1 MYPHAFRY
9 HRAASLA
16 EAAAVLAELGE
27 DAKLLAG
34 GQSLIPL
41 MKLRL
46 SSPSHLV
53 DLNFVPGVSY
63 CNRVNG
69 DLRIGAMAK
78 HAELAA
84 SPAIHA
90 IPLLYDCAAGI
101 ADVQVRNRGT
111 IGGSLAEAD
120 PSGDWGA
127 ALLALP
133 AEVRCVG
140 PGGERTVAISDF
152 FLDAYTTALA
162 PGEVV
167 SEVVVHAA
175 QGGGGAYLAF
185 KRCAPVYATASVA
198 AQLTMNDRSSCREAR
213 IVLGCVGLTAI
224 RARAAEDELAGK
236 ELNPQVIA
244 RAAEAAMAAADP
256 QPDMRGSV
264 DYKRALVRSLA
275 RRAIEV
281 ALRRSRD
288 ETVHGG
294 HILCLK

>member
-9 HRAASLA
+9 HRAASL
-16 EAAAVLAELGE
+16 EDAVCMLGELGE

-63 CNRVNG
+63 INRSNG
-69 DLRIGAMAK
+69 DVRIGAMTR
-78 HAELAA
+78 HAEIADSSA
-84 SPAIHA
+84 VSP
-90 IPLLYDCAAGI
+90 IPLLQDCAAGI

-133 AEVRCVG
+133 AEVRCIG
-140 PGGERTVAISDF
+140 PAGERSIPICDF
-152 FLDAYTTALA
+152 FLDAYTAALS
-162 PGEVV
+162 PGEIVREIVV
-167 SEVVVHAA
+167 RVP
-175 QGGGGAYLAF
+175 QGASGGAYIAM
-185 KRCAPVYATASVA
+185 KRCASVYATASVA
-198 AQLTMNDRSSCREAR
+198 SQLTMADGGTCREAR

-224 RARAAEDELAGK
+224 SARGAEDELAGK
-236 ELNPQVIA
+236 ELTAQVIA

-264 DYKRALVRSLA
+264 DYKRALVRSLT
-275 RRAIEV
+275 RRAIDI
-281 ALRRSRD
+281 ALRRSRG
-288 ETVHGG
+288 ERVQGG
-294 HILCLK
+294 HIYA

>member
-9 HRAASLA
+9 HRAASLE
-16 EAAAVLAELGE
+16 EAVAMLGELGD

-46 SSPSHLV
+46 SSPAHLV

-63 CNRVNG
+63 INRANG
-69 DLRIGAMAK
+69 DVRIGAMAR
-78 HAELAA
+78 HAELAD
-84 SPAIHA
+84 SPAIRR
-90 IPLLYDCAAGI
+90 IPLLHDCASGI

-127 ALLALP
+127 ALLTLP

-140 PGGERTVAISDF
+140 AAGERSIPISDF

-162 PGEVV
+162 PGEMVREIVV
-167 SEVVVHAA
+167 RVPQGAA
-175 QGGGGAYLAF
+175 GGAYLAM

-198 AQLTMNDRSSCREAR
+198 AQLTMDDRAICREAR

-224 RARAAEDELAGK
+224 RARNAENELAGK
-236 ELNPQVIA
+236 EVNAENIA

-264 DYKRALVRSLA
+264 GYKRALVRSLA
-275 RRAIEV
+275 RRAIDI
-281 ALRRSRD
+281 ALRRSRG
-288 ETVHGG
+288 ERVQGG
-294 HILCLK
+294 HIYA

>member
-9 HRAASLA
+9 HRAASLQ
-16 EAAAVLAELGE
+16 EAASMIAELGE

-63 CNRVNG
+63 INRANG
-69 DLRIGAMAK
+69 DLRVGAMAR

-84 SPAIHA
+84 SDAVRA
-90 IPLLYDCAAGI
+90 IPLLHDCALGI

-133 AEVRCVG
+133 AELSCVG
-140 PGGERTVAISDF
+140 PAGERSIPISDF

-167 SEVVVHAA
+167 REIMVQVPKSGA
-175 QGGGGAYLAF
+175 GGAYVAF

-198 AQLTMNDRSSCREAR
+198 AQVTMSDRAACREAR

-236 ELNPQVIA
+236 ELNPQTMA

-264 DYKRALVRSLA
+264 DYKRALVRSLT
-275 RRAIEV
+275 RRALDV
-281 ALRRSRD
+281 ALRRSRG
-288 ETVHGG
+288 EREQGG
-294 HILCLK
+294 HIYA

>member
-9 HRAASLA
+9 HRAASLE
-16 EAAAVLAELGE
+16 EAVSMLGELGE

-53 DLNFVPGVSY
+53 DLNSVRGVSGI
-63 CNRVNG
+63 NRENG
-69 DLRIGAMAK
+69 DVRIGAMAR
-78 HAELAA
+78 HADLAD

-90 IPLLYDCAAGI
+90 IPLLHDCAAGI

-127 ALLALP
+127 VLLALP

-140 PGGERTVAISDF
+140 AAGERTIPISDF

-162 PGEVV
+162 PAEIVR
-167 SEVVVHAA
+167 EVVVRVP
-175 QGGGGAYLAF
+175 QGSSGGAYLAM

-198 AQLTMNDRSSCREAR
+198 AQLSMNDRATCREAR

-224 RARAAEDELAGK
+224 RARNAEDELAGK
-236 ELNPQVIA
+236 EVNDAAIA

-264 DYKRALVRSLA
+264 EYKRALVRSLA
-275 RRAIEV
+275 RRAIEI
-281 ALRRSRD
+281 ALRRSRG
-288 ETVHGG
+288 EQVQGG
-294 HILCLK
+294 HIYA

>member
-9 HRAASLA
+9 HRAASLE
-16 EAAAVLAELGE
+16 EAVSMLGELGE

-53 DLNFVPGVSY
+53 DLNFVPGVSAIS
-63 CNRVNG
+63 RDNG
-69 DLRIGAMAK
+69 NLRMGAMAR

-84 SPAIHA
+84 SDAIRA
-90 IPLLYDCAAGI
+90 IPLLHDCAAGI

-133 AEVRCVG
+133 ADVRCLG
-140 PGGERTVAISDF
+140 TAGERSIPISDF

-167 SEVVVHAA
+167 REVVVRAA
-175 QGGGGAYLAF
+175 SSSTGGAYVAL

-198 AQLTMNDRSSCREAR
+198 VQLTMEDRAVCREAR

-224 RARAAEDELAGK
+224 RAKAAEDELAGK
-236 ELNPQVIA
+236 ELNEQTIG

-264 DYKRALVRSLA
+264 EYKRALVRSLT
-275 RRAIEV
+275 RRAIDI
-281 ALRRSRD
+281 ALRRSRG
-288 ETVHGG
+288 EAVPGG
-294 HILCLK
+294 HIYA